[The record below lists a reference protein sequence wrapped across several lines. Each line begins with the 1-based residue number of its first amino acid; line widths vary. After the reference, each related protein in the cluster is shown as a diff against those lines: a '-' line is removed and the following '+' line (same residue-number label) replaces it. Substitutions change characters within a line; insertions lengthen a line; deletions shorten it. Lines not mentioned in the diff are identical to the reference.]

1 VSAPSL
7 GSGHEIKQAAQ
18 WRLVPGSGRA
28 RRSNVVFYSITSSA
42 LARIVEGTEVEPFS
56 GFEVDDHSV
65 RLKPGR
71 GKEDV
76 AFGNLSMRS
85 RGFDSLPVKV
95 SQPAGSESCMGG
107 GNTAREA

>member
-1 VSAPSL
+1 MALSAQL
-7 GSGHEIKQAAQ
+7 RTRAAQ
-18 WRLVPGSGRA
+18 QRSVLRDHLV
-28 RRSNVVFYSITSSA
+28 
-42 LARIVEGTEVEPFS
+42 GTGENCGGHGEAEPFR

-65 RLKPGR
+65 RLKPGK

-76 AFGNLSMRS
+76 ALGNLSTRS